1 MTLFSPLYEQGQPEP
16 TGDKCIGQEKMLRWG
31 CLGWLSMDLNITERY
46 KMRFFLF
53 ICLRF
58 MPGTE
63 TVAHIL
69 SLNERAALSMEPGR
83 LIQTQW
89 LSARWCFGWI
99 QVPTV
104 D

>member
-1 MTLFSPLYEQGQPEP
+1 MHRSGGDAALRVSRVAFNGPEHHRKIQ
-16 TGDKCIGQEKMLRWG
+16 DEI
-31 CLGWLSMDLNITERY
+31 
-46 KMRFFLF
+46 FLF

-58 MPGTE
+58 MPGPE

-89 LSARWCFGWI
+89 PSARWCFGWI